1 VTQLRPL
8 LQAGLTSLSLASCA
22 VGEEGAS
29 ALVHA
34 IVADKVALTSLDFC
48 DNDAEGETE
57 PLARA
62 AQLLSTFCGLDMDGL
77 RAQRRVKRGA
87 AGGAAGGIVVAVKE
101 KIMVSRTVLS
111 SSTPTPTYPCF
122 HLTIPTMAIA
132 SRCTVC

>member
-1 VTQLRPL
+1 MIQLRPL

-62 AQLLSTFCGLDMDGL
+62 AQLLSTFCGLDMDEL
-77 RAQRRVKRGA
+77 RARRRRVKRGA
-87 AGGAAGGIVVAVKE
+87 AGGTAGGIVVAAKE

-111 SSTPTPTYPCF
+111 STPTPTP
-122 HLTIPTMAIA
+122 A
-132 SRCTVC
+132 SI